1 MHKPSGRWAF
11 CAALAGTLMGPG
23 GLSAQDR
30 DSGALV
36 ERLAAMTAVS
46 GYEQS
51 LTDSLLRLLPGS
63 KKDRTGNVLLVKGD
77 GEPRRLIACGVDEPG
92 YVVGGIR
99 EDGWLTLKRVAFTS
113 DPLFDQQLEG
123 QRVTVFGRSGAVPGV
138 VAVRSTHLSRGRSGA
153 DEPFNIDGA
162 YVDVGASTAAEIE
175 KLGVSVLA
183 PVALTK
189 RPHRYGTDLVAAPSV
204 GRRGA
209 CAALVRAAL
218 NAKPSTGRTVIAFT
232 VEGLFTGRGLSSLG
246 TTAGPFAQTLF
257 VGAAAGAAREQLVSA
272 DTALASPGLGSVSR
286 WDLPVR
292 YAGSPVE
299 TISLEDVS
307 NLAARLQALMEKT
320 P

>member
-1 MHKPSGRWAF
+1 MNKASGRWAS
-11 CAALAGTLMGPG
+11 CAALVGLTVAATS
-23 GLSAQDR
+23 LSAQDR

-63 KKDRTGNVLLVKGD
+63 KKDRTGNVILVKGD

-92 YVVGGIR
+92 YVVGGLR
-99 EDGWLTLKRVAFTS
+99 DDGWLTLKRVAFTS

-123 QRVTVFGRSGAVPGV
+123 QRITVFGRNGAVPGV

-153 DEPFNIDGA
+153 DEPFNIDAA
-162 YVDVGASTAAEIE
+162 YVDVGASTAADIE
-175 KLGVSVLA
+175 KLGISVLA

-189 RPHRYGTDLVAAPSV
+189 RPHRYGTDLVAAPSI
-204 GRRGA
+204 GRRSA
-209 CAALVRAAL
+209 CAALIRAAL
-218 NAKPSTGRTVIAFT
+218 SARPAAGRTVIAFT

-246 TTAGPFAQTLF
+246 TTAGPFAQTVF
-257 VGAAAGAAREQLVSA
+257 VGAAAGAAREQLISP
-272 DTALASPGLGSVSR
+272 DTALASPGLGAVSR

-299 TISLEDVS
+299 TVSLEDVS
-307 NLAARLQALMEKT
+307 NLAARLQALMEKSQ
-320 P
+320 